1 MAKKNWDI
9 LRRQAATDTLRNR
22 DVYESQQLDRTKVGK
37 SSRFSH
43 GISLQSLLDLLRL

>member
-37 SSRFSH
+37 NSRFSH